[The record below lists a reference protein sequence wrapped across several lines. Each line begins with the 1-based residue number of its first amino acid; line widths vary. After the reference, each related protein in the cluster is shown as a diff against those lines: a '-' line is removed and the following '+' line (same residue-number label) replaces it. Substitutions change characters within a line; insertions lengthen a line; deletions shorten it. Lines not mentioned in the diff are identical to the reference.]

1 MSIELK
7 VGEWYET
14 EAAWRVK
21 IICDVRDQG
30 VPDDTTPFIAI
41 DRNGHATYYSVSG
54 VEYNVDGVEYENNI
68 IRYLPGCTGWD
79 WVEPKPEKWR
89 DATPEDAIKTP
100 HPRCRARVASSGER
114 TVYVYGEL
122 VGYYV
127 SGAGSQWVVNA
138 AGTVSNYS
146 LCQVLDE

>member
-14 EAAWRVK
+14 VDMRRCYVVADVSARLPMLQAPFVVMFPPSSPELYSRIGKHLDSRVFG
-21 IICDVRDQG
+21 D
-30 VPDDTTPFIAI
+30 IA
-41 DRNGHATYYSVSG
+41 RH
-54 VEYNVDGVEYENNI
+54 
-68 IRYLPGCTGWD
+68 LPECTGWD

-89 DATPEDAIKTP
+89 DATPEDAIRTP